1 MSTEVTVDVL
11 YTCHG
16 CGLTDRVV
24 SVPERQP
31 DDCVVQWVEAS
42 AILIGADHE
51 RVSPNCSCRH
61 VDLKIPLRAN
71 PEKDPTV
78 RIGEARRQ

>member
-1 MSTEVTVDVL
+1 M

-24 SVPERQP
+24 EVPERGP
-31 DDCVVQWVEAS
+31 DDCVVQWVEQS
-42 AILIGADHE
+42 AMFVGADHE
-51 RVSPNCSCRH
+51 RVSPNCPCRQ

-71 PEKDPTV
+71 PNDDPTV